1 MSPKGLSL
9 TQSKIVTC
17 VFIRK
22 YEKYKPQIM
31 VIFYVENC
39 CTMIKPEHADKIKN
53 KLRKKFGI
61 VKDAYSNL
69 FCGILLYDGK
79 I

>member
-1 MSPKGLSL
+1 
-9 TQSKIVTC
+9 
-17 VFIRK
+17 
-22 YEKYKPQIM
+22 M